1 MLGLIVWIFVKIPLI
16 FIATAAILYLVY
28 MTKTYE
34 VVEAECVS
42 CVKQYKEN
50 NYLIRYTYME
60 CQDNVIEQ
68 VDKMIES
75 NSPREKGEIYKLFV
89 RPNQYKAKVY
99 DRVVY
104 SAWSIILI
112 VAILVLSL

>member
-1 MLGLIVWIFVKIPLI
+1 MLNIIVWILVKIPLI

-50 NYLIRYTYME
+50 NYLVRYTYME

-75 NSPREKGEIYKLFV
+75 NSPREKGEMYKLFV

-99 DRVVY
+99 DKTVYGVVY
-104 SAWSIILI
+104 VEVQDLTH
-112 VAILVLSL
+112 

>member
-1 MLGLIVWIFVKIPLI
+1 MLNFLILMLIKIPAI
-16 FIATAAILYLVY
+16 FIALLSVLYLMY
-28 MTKTYE
+28 ITKTYQ

-50 NYLIRYTYME
+50 NYLVRYTYMD

-75 NSPREKGEIYKLFV
+75 NSPREKGEMYKLLV

-99 DRVVY
+99 DKTVYGVISVV
-104 SAWSIILI
+104 LI